1 MSVLTLNYGNW
12 IRKKNLAILGILTLI
27 SFLLLFLPWGIAFR
41 VFSLILFCTL
51 LISFSSP
58 LYAYFMFSH
67 SGGKFQEKIYAVLI
81 GHFADQNLSGT
92 VLDIGSGNGI
102 LSIELAQAIPGVEV
116 SGIDYWGKDWEYSKA
131 VCEDNVRKTNLEKCI
146 HFQKGDAAKLE
157 FEGATFGGVV
167 SNLTFHEVQSVKDK
181 KDVLKEAMKAA
192 ALHAEVGTYKWDGG
206 ALLIRLSVPPHG
218 VAAVTLS
225 N

>member
-1 MSVLTLNYGNW
+1 METGSVKKTSHSRHPDVDQFSFIVLTL
-12 IRKKNLAILGILTLI
+12 
-27 SFLLLFLPWGIAFR
+27 GIAFR
-41 VFSLILFCTL
+41 VFSLILFCAL
-51 LISFSSP
+51 PISFSTP
-58 LYAYFMFSH
+58 LYAYFMSSH

-81 GHFADQNLSGT
+81 GHFVDQNLYGK
-92 VLDIGSGNGI
+92 VLAIGSGNGI
-102 LSIELAQAIPGVEV
+102 LPIELVKAIPGVEV
-116 SGIDYWGKDWEYSKA
+116 SGIDYWGKEWEYSKV
-131 VCEDNVRKTNLEKCI
+131 VCEDNPRKTNLEKRI

-157 FEGATFGGVV
+157 FEDAMFDGVV

-181 KDVLKEAMKAA
+181 KDVLKEALKAA